1 MENYYTE
8 IIDEIK
14 TALEKGEIEE
24 AEYLLKKE
32 LSMPY
37 IPQEIEVEFSKLRKE
52 KTNGTFDYV
61 SYDGTYG

>member
-32 LSMPY
+32 YYFVFLLLSINYNIFFY
-37 IPQEIEVEFSKLRKE
+37 II
-52 KTNGTFDYV
+52 
-61 SYDGTYG
+61 

>member
-37 IPQEIEVEFSKLRKE
+37 IPQEVEVE
-52 KTNGTFDYV
+52 
-61 SYDGTYG
+61 